1 MMKKTLLI
9 AGVVLLAVG
18 ALALAFA
25 ALNLFGYYHVPDGS
39 PALYD
44 SLRRRSVLFFA
55 LGGLLLLGGAVCL
68 FFRFKR

>member
-1 MMKKTLLI
+1 MRKALFI

-18 ALALAFA
+18 VPALVFA
-25 ALNLFGYYHVPDGS
+25 AMNLFGYHHVLDGS
-39 PALYD
+39 SALYA
-44 SLRRRSVLFFA
+44 SLHRRAILFFS